1 MKNKLLTLIIILLA
15 TGFTMTSQTV
25 KAEDGG
31 IEGAGEIYILRK
43 IDTNK
48 KVLTL
53 ADIKIAYNSAT
64 IFSDSNG
71 NKKSLNDLKLGQV
84 ISYEY
89 NYSARYYSMP
99 IATKI
104 VIML

>member
-1 MKNKLLTLIIILLA
+1 MIILLV
-15 TGFTMTSQTV
+15 TGFTSFSHTA
-25 KAEDGG
+25 KAEAGG

-43 IDTNK
+43 IDTSK

-53 ADIKIAYNSAT
+53 ADVKVAYNSAT

-71 NKKSLNDLKLGQV
+71 NKKSLDDLKLGQV

-104 VIML
+104 VILL